1 MLELEKRKIERD
13 KRSQAEKAMEALEVT
28 KAGAQGEPSKEDV
41 AFIVSR
47 DAPPNAVR
55 LWGAHVYVHPRKG
68 RLTGR

>member
-41 AFIVSR
+41 AFIVSG
-47 DAPPNAVR
+47 DTPPSAVR
-55 LWGAHVYVHPRKG
+55 PGRAHVHVHPRKR